1 MAGTRA
7 VPAGLPPKTTLKRII
22 ENIPHDARKQ
32 TEGVS
37 DMITRRTALTALLSA
52 GTAATAA
59 TAGFLSGFPRLSF
72 ADDTGT
78 PNELKI
84 PALDTGTVRNGS
96 RVFDLHLQQG
106 STQFLAT
113 GAPTPTLG
121 INGGFLGPTLSMQN
135 GENVVINVTN
145 RIGEP
150 STLHWHGFHVP
161 AKHDGGPHQ
170 VIENGATWSPAF
182 EIKQKAATFW
192 YHSHMH
198 HKTGE
203 QVYRGLAGLIVVE
216 DAESLSLDLPKT
228 YGVDDI
234 PLIIQDRA
242 FNRDGTFR
250 YVSSMHDVMMGMQGD
265 TILVNGTVN
274 PFLHAKTQKIRFRI
288 LNGSNARFYTLAFSD
303 GRRFQQI
310 ATDGS
315 FLSGPVETDRIVLA
329 PSERAQ
335 IVVDIGTDG
344 RPLKL
349 VSLPGE
355 TQGGG
360 MMSAMAN
367 QRFDIIEIR
376 PDAAL
381 KSSPAVPGKLTDLP
395 RLRAQDAVKT
405 RRFVLAM
412 GMGPGMGGGGGGGG
426 FTINGRSMDMKRI
439 DERVKLGDTEIWEI
453 KNDSPMTH
461 PFHIH
466 DIQFQILDRNGNP
479 PAPGERGL
487 KDTVRVHGGETVRV
501 IARFE
506 DYADPDHPYMYHC
519 HILEHEDAGMMGQ
532 FVVV

>member
-1 MAGTRA
+1 
-7 VPAGLPPKTTLKRII
+7 
-22 ENIPHDARKQ
+22 
-32 TEGVS
+32 
-37 DMITRRTALTALLSA
+37 MITRRTALTALLSA
-52 GTAATAA
+52 GTAATA
-59 TAGFLSGFPRLSF
+59 GLLGGLPLLSSAAAKAL
-72 ADDTGT
+72 

-84 PALDTGTVRNGS
+84 PALDKGTVRNGS
-96 RVFDLHLQQG
+96 RMFDLHLQKG
-106 STQFLAT
+106 NTQFLAK

-121 INGGFLGPTLSMQN
+121 INGGFLGPTLSMRN
-135 GENVVINVTN
+135 GEKVVLNVTN

-150 STLHWHGFHVP
+150 STLHWHGFHLP

-216 DAESLSLDLPKT
+216 DEESLSLDLPKT

-242 FNRDGTFR
+242 FNRDGSFR

-274 PFLHAKTQKIRFRI
+274 PFLRAKTQKIRFRI
-288 LNGSNARFYTLAFSD
+288 LNGSNARFYTLGFSD

-315 FLSGPVETDRIVLA
+315 FLPGPVETDRIVLA
-329 PSERAQ
+329 PAERAQ
-335 IVVDIGTDG
+335 IVVDIANDG

-349 VSLPGE
+349 INLSGE

-360 MMSAMAN
+360 MMGAMASR
-367 QRFDIIEIR
+367 RFDILEIR
-376 PDAAL
+376 PDGVL
-381 KSSPAVPGKLTDLP
+381 TNSPAVPGKLPELP

-412 GMGPGMGGGGGGGG
+412 GMGPGMMMGGGGR
-426 FTINGRSMDMKRI
+426 FTINGRAMDMKRI
-439 DERVKLGDTEIWEI
+439 DETVKLGDTEIWEI
-453 KNDSPMTH
+453 RNDSPMTH

-466 DIQFQILDRNGNP
+466 DIQFQILDRNGKP

-506 DYADPDHPYMYHC
+506 DYADPDRPYMYHC